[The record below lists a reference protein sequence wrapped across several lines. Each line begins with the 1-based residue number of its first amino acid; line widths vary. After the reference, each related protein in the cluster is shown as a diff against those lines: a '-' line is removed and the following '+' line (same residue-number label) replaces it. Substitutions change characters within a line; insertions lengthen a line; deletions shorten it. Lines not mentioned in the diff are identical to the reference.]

1 MKTSQQYSKV
11 KRVYYDIESGL
22 RSEVRQSKEQTCFDS
37 TAEFNCYKMIS
48 NYFDK
53 ALFDIDVHSTLDFG
67 SIRWKVDF
75 QITARRNQ
83 PIANAVLAELVNTFH
98 DTTHTSLAQV
108 FIEYKGVQD
117 NNFISKMSQLSSI
130 TPMFAKTIILVSDHN
145 TAFGCYDNN
154 RKRFYMHPIVSS
166 NLLEST
172 LRQIVQG

>member
-11 KRVYYDIESGL
+11 KRVYYDISSGL
-22 RSEVRQSKEQTCFDS
+22 RSEAREIKEQVCFDS
-37 TAEFNCYKMIS
+37 TSEFNCYRTIS
-48 NYFDK
+48 SYFCPP
-53 ALFDIDVHSTLDFG
+53 LFDIDIHSTLDFG

-83 PIANAVLAELVNTFH
+83 PVASAMLAELVNTFH
-98 DTTHTSLAQV
+98 DTTHTSLAQI

-117 NNFISKMSQLSSI
+117 NNFINKMSQLSSI

-145 TAFGCYDNN
+145 AAFGCYDTN
-154 RKRFYMHPIVSS
+154 RKRFYTHPIVSIG
-166 NLLEST
+166 LLEST